1 MSWTAIARKCHQPIL
16 SHQRRASLMM
26 LFAATLF
33 PLASC
38 TDPTSGSSQP
48 EATDKLQVVTTFLPI
63 TDFTLAVAGDHAEV
77 TQLLPPNV
85 GPHDYQAKPQDAQ
98 SLAEADVL
106 IENGLGIEEFLTGL
120 IDNAGNSDLVLV
132 DSSEGVATIP
142 TMDDAHSEEE
152 DHEESEHHSHGAF
165 DPHIWL
171 DPKKAMQQVGNI
183 RDALIAADPA
193 GEKIYTANA
202 DAYLQELQ
210 QLDEKISAAL
220 APYAGQTFV
229 SYHDFAEH
237 FARSYGLDVEHLVN
251 VPEESA
257 TPADMQ
263 RVIKAVESSNSK
275 TLLQEPVQSG
285 SLSSLAKEMNA
296 QVSEFNPMESSGPEG
311 LSPDYY
317 ITTMEKNSQNLA
329 AAFAQSA
336 R

>member
-1 MSWTAIARKCHQPIL
+1 
-16 SHQRRASLMM
+16 MM
-26 LFAATLF
+26 LFAAALF

-38 TDPTSGSSQP
+38 TDSSSVASKGN
-48 EATDKLQVVTTFLPI
+48 EAEELQVVTTFLPM
-63 TDFTLAVAGDHAEV
+63 TDFTLAVAGDRAKV

-85 GPHDYQAKPQDAQ
+85 GPHDYQAKPQDVQ
-98 SLAEADVL
+98 SLAEADLL
-106 IENGLGIEEFLTGL
+106 IENGLGIEDFLTGL
-120 IDNAGNSDLVLV
+120 INNADNPDLVLV
-132 DSSEGVATIP
+132 DSSEGVATLP
-142 TMDDAHSEEE
+142 AVDDAHSEADSPEE
-152 DHEESEHHSHGAF
+152 AEHSHGAF

-171 DPKKAMQQVGNI
+171 DPKKAVQQVGNI

-193 GEKIYTANA
+193 GKEIYAANA
-202 DAYLQELQ
+202 DAYIQKLQ
-210 QLDEKISAAL
+210 QLDKTIGATL

-237 FARSYGLDVEHLVN
+237 FAQSYGLDVAYLVN

-263 RVIKAVESSNSK
+263 RVIKAVESSDSK

-285 SLSSLAKEMNA
+285 SLFSLAKEMNA

-317 ITTMEKNSQNLA
+317 IITMEQNSQNLKTA
-329 AAFAQSA
+329 LAQSA